1 MKYSDKI
8 KAKFTMVF
16 GENEINSKIA
26 KLKNMKTGE
35 ELEIKLD
42 DDFSSKFLDITVDG
56 MFSGI
61 LSDL

>member
-1 MKYSDKI
+1 
-8 KAKFTMVF
+8 MVF